1 LEASGD
7 RAAARASWQR
17 ADEILAAELA
27 EAQPVDLL
35 ALRTIVLLHL
45 ERAPEAADLVQRL
58 ARSGYARPDL
68 LRTCARH
75 GLEPEVSGDLT
86 AARR

>member
-1 LEASGD
+1 V
-7 RAAARASWQR
+7 SWQR

-27 EAQPVDLL
+27 ESQPVDLL
-35 ALRTIVLLHL
+35 ALRAVVLLHL

-58 ARSGYARPDL
+58 TLSGYARPDL
-68 LRTCARH
+68 LRACARH
-75 GLEPEVSGDLT
+75 GLEPEVSGTLT